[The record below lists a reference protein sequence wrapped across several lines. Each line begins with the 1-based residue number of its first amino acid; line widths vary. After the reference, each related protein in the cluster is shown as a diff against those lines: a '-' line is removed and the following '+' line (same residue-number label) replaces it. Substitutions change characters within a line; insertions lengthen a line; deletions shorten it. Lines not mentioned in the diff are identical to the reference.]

1 MRTTTIH
8 INSQA
13 LIDNINQVA
22 NLAPNS
28 KIMLMYKANA
38 YGHGIEVCTKIL
50 LKNQT
55 ISEKVQALGVA
66 TLEEALLIK
75 KFGWQKNIVLI
86 EGAFSLNEWQ
96 QAIKHNFQ
104 CVIHHQQQLEWA
116 LEKQPQ
122 KDSLTNTI
130 WLKYNTGMNRLGFAT
145 EEIIPI
151 AKQLDKLGYQQIL
164 ISHFANA
171 DDKNHPLNAQQGE
184 RFSKKLTELQTQLNS
199 QIQGSLCNSAGI
211 IHYPQWHYDW
221 VRAGIMVYGGSPII
235 NKTAEELNL
244 QAVMTFSCRIMAK
257 HQLKKGDMV
266 GYGSRWIA
274 DKDSRIGVI
283 SVGYG
288 DGYPRVVDDTAQ
300 VLVHGKNG
308 DCLCP
313 IIGRVAMDMLM
324 IDISHVAENAI
335 NINDKVILWG
345 DKPTIDN
352 IADSANT
359 IGYELLCRLTTRP
372 KRKVDL

>member
-38 YGHGIEVCTKIL
+38 YGHGIDTCTKIL
-50 LKNQT
+50 LKNQQ
-55 ISEKVQALGVA
+55 ISEKVHALGVA
-66 TLEEALLIK
+66 TLEEALVIK
-75 KFGWQKNIVLI
+75 KLGWQKNIVLI
-86 EGAFSLNEWQ
+86 EGAFSFNEWQ
-96 QAIKHNFQ
+96 QAIKHNLQ

-116 LEKQPQ
+116 LQVQPK

-151 AKQLDKLGYQQIL
+151 AKQLDKLGYQQVL

-184 RFSKKLTELQTQLNS
+184 CFRKKLTELQTQLNP
-199 QIQGSLCNSAGI
+199 QIKGSLCNSAGI

-221 VRAGIMVYGGSPII
+221 VRAGIMIYGGSPII
-235 NKTAEELNL
+235 NKTAQQLNL

-274 DKDSRIGVI
+274 EKDSRIAVI

-288 DGYPRVVDDTAQ
+288 DGYPRVVDNNAQ

-308 DCLCP
+308 DYLCQ

-324 IDISHVAENAI
+324 IDISHVAENTI

-345 DKPTIDN
+345 DKPTIDS
-352 IADSANT
+352 IADSADT